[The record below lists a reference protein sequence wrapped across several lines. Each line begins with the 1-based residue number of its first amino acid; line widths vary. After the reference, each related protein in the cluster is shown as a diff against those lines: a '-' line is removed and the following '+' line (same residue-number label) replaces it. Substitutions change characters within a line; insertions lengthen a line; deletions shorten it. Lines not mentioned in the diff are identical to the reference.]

1 MALLPEPLNLALPG
15 LDSNSPPD
23 QLLMPHVFRPSA
35 NIERL
40 KESATIAVGA
50 KARALK
56 AQGRDII
63 DMGVGEPDFD
73 TPAFIRQAANDAVEK
88 GATRYTNTQGIPP
101 LLDAIAAN
109 ANQSLRSGSNPI
121 TAAEVVVS
129 NAPYI
134 RLKNS
139 RRFSISRRNV
149 AGGSSAMRFTSVF
162 RTTHRRL
169 PYWNSLRIATISSSS
184 TVLRKCTP

>member
-1 MALLPEPLNLALPG
+1 MA
-15 LDSNSPPD
+15 
-23 QLLMPHVFRPSA
+23 HVFRPSA

-109 ANQSLRSGSNPI
+109 ANQSLRSGSNQSRRPKSSYQ
-121 TAAEVVVS
+121 TGPS
-129 NAPYI
+129 NRCTMRACACLVRVTRCWCRPQAGPVTT
-134 RLKNS
+134 RCWNS
-139 RRFSISRRNV
+139 RDVSRCRCL
-149 AGGSSAMRFTSVF
+149 AMSSVR
-162 RTTHRRL
+162 
-169 PYWNSLRIATISSSS
+169 
-184 TVLRKCTP
+184 